1 MFEICIVGHGNYPSG
16 VCSALKL
23 LSGSN
28 ENIHH
33 FDLDDNLTH
42 EKYESELKNYLNNH
56 DQVLIFADMTG
67 GAPHQIATRNIV
79 ALGKESQ
86 YIMSSISLNLV
97 LDLYMK
103 NSMGLLTPENIQVEL
118 TKSMN
123 ESKEMLLVMP
133 EVDVVLDTTG
143 EISEEEGI

>member
-28 ENIHH
+28 EKVHL
-33 FDLDDNLTH
+33 FDLDDTLTH
-42 EKYESELKNYLNNH
+42 ERYETELKSYLNKH

-67 GAPHQIATRNIV
+67 GAPHQIATKNIV
-79 ALGKESQ
+79 ELGKKSQ
-86 YIMSSISLNLV
+86 FIMSSISLNLV

-103 NSMGLLTPENIQVEL
+103 NSMGLLTPENIQMEL
-118 TKSMN
+118 TQSIN

-133 EVDVVLDTTG
+133 EFEGVLESCG

>member
-1 MFEICIVGHGNYPSG
+1 
-16 VCSALKL
+16 
-23 LSGSN
+23 
-28 ENIHH
+28 
-33 FDLDDNLTH
+33 
-42 EKYESELKNYLNNH
+42 
-56 DQVLIFADMTG
+56 
-67 GAPHQIATRNIV
+67 
-79 ALGKESQ
+79 
-86 YIMSSISLNLV
+86 MSSISLNLV

-133 EVDVVLDTTG
+133 EVDVILDTTG